1 LEINQG
7 NIASVSGVSIA

>member
-7 NIASVSGVSIA
+7 